1 MRVLVTNDD
10 GLDAPGLHALAQ
22 AAVAAGHEV
31 TVVAPDRDRS
41 GVAAALTLDVR
52 QPIALRR
59 RELPGL
65 PDVAAAGVDGSPA
78 LAVLLAGIGAFGPR
92 PQVVLAGVN
101 AGANVGRAILHSGT
115 VGAVLTAASMN
126 LSALAVS
133 LDGEQPQHWEV
144 AGHVAGLTLAWLL
157 SAPRRTLLNL
167 NVPDVPLERL
177 RGARWG
183 RLAAY
188 GSHRLV
194 VRDRTTRLELELEE
208 HGLPVDPQTDAGLL
222 AAGYASIT
230 PLQAMQAL
238 PDTSAAAAVEDA
250 LGVARGLAT

>member
-1 MRVLVTNDD
+1 MRVLVANDD

-22 AAVAAGHEV
+22 ATAAAGHEV
-31 TVVAPDRDRS
+31 TVVAPDRDQS
-41 GVAAALTLDVR
+41 GLGAALTLDVGH
-52 QPIALRR
+52 PIALRR
-59 RELPGL
+59 RELPEL
-65 PDVAAAGVDGSPA
+65 PDVAAAGIDGSPA
-78 LAVLLAGIGAFGPR
+78 LAVLLAGVGAFGPR

-133 LDGEQPQHWEV
+133 LDGEQPRHWAV
-144 AGHVAGLTLAWLL
+144 AAHVAALTLDWLL
-157 SAPRRTLLNL
+157 AAPRRTLLNV

-194 VRDRTTRLELELEE
+194 VHDRATRLELELQE

-230 PLQAMQAL
+230 PLQAVQAL
-238 PDTSAAAAVEDA
+238 PDTAAAVAVDAA
-250 LGVARGLAT
+250 LGAAPDPAA